1 MMVRNAVAVVSAP
14 SVPPEIVRAVGLR
27 PAFVLGSSAPTPAAD
42 AIIESEVFPSRLR
55 HLMDAALAGRLA
67 DAACIVLPR
76 TSDVDYKCFLYLR
89 EFVRRGV
96 VSGLPPII
104 LYDLLQSG
112 GPGVR

>member
-67 DAACIVLPR
+67 DAACIVLPP
-76 TSDVDYKCFLYLR
+76 DQVLQ
-89 EFVRRGV
+89 VN
-96 VSGLPPII
+96 GLLSMLAATAMDMVFAPIGA
-104 LYDLLQSG
+104 SSA
-112 GPGVR
+112 R